1 MFLIIVIIQLP
12 LETVNSTS
20 SLLGAKKKKN
30 LPLNQVSAATTV
42 CVG

>member
-20 SLLGAKKKKN
+20 SLLGAKKKN

-42 CVG
+42 YVG